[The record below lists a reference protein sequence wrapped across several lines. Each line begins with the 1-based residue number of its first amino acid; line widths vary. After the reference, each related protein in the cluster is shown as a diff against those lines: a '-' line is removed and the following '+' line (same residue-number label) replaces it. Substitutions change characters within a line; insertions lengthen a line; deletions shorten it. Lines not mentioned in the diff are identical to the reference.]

1 MAEQPLAQAAP
12 AARPAHEQAAKAAE
26 AEDTMTPKG
35 TLTILLLYAGLI
47 VAMWGYMY
55 FSMLARR

>member
-1 MAEQPLAQAAP
+1 MAQQRTAERITAAQA
-12 AARPAHEQAAKAAE
+12 RPQGAVKTAQ

-47 VAMWGYMY
+47 VALWGYMY

>member
-1 MAEQPLAQAAP
+1 MANLHATAD
-12 AARPAHEQAAKAAE
+12 ARVRRPSAAKEGAP

-35 TLTILLLYAGLI
+35 TLTIVLIYACVI
-47 VAMWGYMY
+47 VLMWGYMY